1 MESRFNPPPAETN
14 GPGAEGTPG
23 RPPTGLGDV
32 VANVGDRVQE
42 ILDAAERIAGEI
54 RAEAEAAGENY
65 VYERRREA
73 ERAVEEGVRE
83 FTGLTHSVTARV
95 ETLQREASALVEAAR
110 GRPPPPLLARPKRG
124 AAASADV
131 PLLAAA
137 SAPAAAAESAAAE
150 TDASEGEKI
159 PEQAILRATQMAVAG
174 IERTEI
180 ELMLRTEF
188 GIRDPASVVDQ
199 MLRSERA

>member
-95 ETLQREASALVEAAR
+95 ETLQREASALVEVLEDAR
-110 GRPPPPLLARPKRG
+110 RR
-124 AAASADV
+124 
-131 PLLAAA
+131 LAALAQSVEPQTQPTFRA
-137 SAPAAAAESAAAE
+137 SPPQAPSPPRPEVAE

>member
-14 GPGAEGTPG
+14 GPGAEGPPG
-23 RPPTGLGDV
+23 RAPTGLGDV

-54 RAEAEAAGENY
+54 RADAEAAGENY
-65 VYERRREA
+65 VNERRREA

-95 ETLQREASALVEAAR
+95 ETLQREASALVEVLEDAR
-110 GRPPPPLLARPKRG
+110 RRLASLAQSVEPQTPPPFR
-124 AAASADV
+124 ASPPEA
-131 PLLAAA
+131 P
-137 SAPAAAAESAAAE
+137 SPPQPAAAEAD
-150 TDASEGEKI
+150 TSEGEKI

-188 GIRDPASVVDQ
+188 EIRDPASVVDQ

>member
-1 MESRFNPPPAETN
+1 MESRLNPSPAEKN
-14 GPGAEGTPG
+14 GPGAEDPDPPG
-23 RPPTGLGDV
+23 RAPAGLGEV

-42 ILDAAERIAGEI
+42 ILDTAERIAGEI
-54 RAEAEAAGENY
+54 RAEAEAAGDAY
-65 VYERRREA
+65 LYERRREA
-73 ERAVEEGVRE
+73 ELAVEEGVRE

-95 ETLQREASALVEAAR
+95 ETLQREASALVEALEDAR
-110 GRPPPPLLARPKRG
+110 RRLAALAQSVEPQPQPTFRSSPPEAPPPAEP
-124 AAASADV
+124 ASAD
-131 PLLAAA
+131 
-137 SAPAAAAESAAAE
+137 AE
-150 TDASEGEKI
+150 TSNGDKI

-174 IERTEI
+174 IERTQI

>member
-14 GPGAEGTPG
+14 GPGAEGPPG
-23 RPPTGLGDV
+23 RAPTGLGDV

-54 RAEAEAAGENY
+54 RADAEAAGENY
-65 VYERRREA
+65 VNERRREA

-95 ETLQREASALVEAAR
+95 ETLQREASALVEVLEDAR
-110 GRPPPPLLARPKRG
+110 RRLASLAQSVEPQTQPPFRTSPPQ
-124 AAASADV
+124 
-131 PLLAAA
+131 
-137 SAPAAAAESAAAE
+137 PAAAEAD
-150 TDASEGEKI
+150 TSEGEKI

-188 GIRDPASVVDQ
+188 EIRDPASVVDQ

>member
-1 MESRFNPPPAETN
+1 MDSRFNPPPAETN

-23 RPPTGLGDV
+23 REPTGLGDV

-95 ETLQREASALVEAAR
+95 ETLQREASALVEVLEDAR
-110 GRPPPPLLARPKRG
+110 RRLSSLAQSVEPQPQPTLRSSPPQAPPTPH
-124 AAASADV
+124 
-131 PLLAAA
+131 
-137 SAPAAAAESAAAE
+137 PATAE
-150 TDASEGEKI
+150 TDTSPSEKI